1 MLNEKF
7 RKRNRK
13 KHKEADDKTK
23 SQRQRDK
30 VQDHCGQDPD
40 SLRCKARVRPLS

>member
-13 KHKEADDKTK
+13 KHKEADDKRGTK
-23 SQRQRDK
+23 CRTT
-30 VQDHCGQDPD
+30 
-40 SLRCKARVRPLS
+40 AVRILTP